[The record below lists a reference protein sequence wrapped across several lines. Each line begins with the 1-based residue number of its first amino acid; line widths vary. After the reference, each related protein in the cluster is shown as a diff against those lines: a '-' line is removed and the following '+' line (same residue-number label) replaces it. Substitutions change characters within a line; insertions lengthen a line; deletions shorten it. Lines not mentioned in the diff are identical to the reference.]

1 MWHQWGL
8 VDPSSSTSTMQ
19 KHKHNIT
26 QRQWTNQT
34 NQPKTHFHVPDYIR
48 LKSILLSKT
57 CLLCD
62 LYWRHCPQQNTWKVQ
77 LIPVVTWR
85 QTQIKIK
92 HKSKAPNSNSRHATI
107 SKITCNST
115 FSYKKIS
122 QGARFLHFFLNFSQ
136 LPRYWNSP
144 PAWDKATSNAN
155 SYGFQTE
162 VRRLKNSLFFLN
174 GGVEG
179 PWNLLVFLQL
189 VKQYLFNYTVYQI

>member
-122 QGARFLHFFLNFSQ
+122 QGARFLHFFSQ
-136 LPRYWNSP
+136 LFS
-144 PAWDKATSNAN
+144 ATQVLKFTSCLGQSHFQCKLLWVSNWGT
-155 SYGFQTE
+155 STKE
-162 VRRLKNSLFFLN
+162 LV
-174 GGVEG
+174 
-179 PWNLLVFLQL
+179 VFLKWRCRRAMKFTSVPTTSQ
-189 VKQYLFNYTVYQI
+189 TISI